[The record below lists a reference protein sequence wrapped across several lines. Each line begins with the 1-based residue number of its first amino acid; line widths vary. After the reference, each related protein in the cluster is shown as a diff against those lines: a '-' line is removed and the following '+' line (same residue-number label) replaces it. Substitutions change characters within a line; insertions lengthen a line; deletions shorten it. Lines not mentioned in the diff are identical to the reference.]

1 MARTAITAVKLT
13 KDTISAMPTNAAVNS
28 GSLEAE
34 YTWAKPDAKILIIL
48 ENSSADIAY
57 DVTIEG
63 GNAEVYG
70 ALTAT
75 NRDYT
80 VEIAAATTKCISVNS
95 AKFVNTSGT
104 DKGKIIIK
112 GENAAIKVGVIEL
125 P

>member
-13 KDTISAMPTNAAVNS
+13 KDVASALPVYAAVN
-28 GSLEAE
+28 GSTLEAE
-34 YTWAKPDAKILIIL
+34 YTLAKPDSKILVL
-48 ENSSADIAY
+48 VQNSDSDTAY

-80 VEIAAATTKCISVNS
+80 VEIEAATVVCLSLNS